1 MKPGMVIPHKVS
13 ARQLLLAR
21 AACGPLAEARAA
33 WRAWRLGGG
42 PETADAVEWPLLPWL
57 SSRAEELEV
66 AAEDREILASMR
78 RFVWMHNQSHISV
91 AAALC
96 RELASEGI
104 RPLFVKGLPLVL
116 TRYNEAGLCRLS
128 DVDWQLPAEQV
139 APAARL
145 LLRRGWLIE
154 KHMVR
159 NGATVLDPREFAG
172 VHAVHHVLRRDREG
186 TCSELHWNLL
196 RFPVPEVQE
205 GPLFAAAEPLAVRGE
220 TGLMPCPADLLL
232 QVMVRGFSWDGA
244 HRTLRWVVDA
254 SLLAAAGGVDWD
266 RFAAEAERREV
277 ARLLRDAVT
286 FLNAIA
292 PGTIPSAVTGRLA
305 AVPASGRSRA
315 VSLMLSRRWTTLRP
329 ADLLPLAQVLREG
342 FLRRK
347 RARVM
352 LGRNANGFRMVL
364 RILARNA
371 GSKTPEDSL

>member
-1 MKPGMVIPHKVS
+1 MKSREVMPHKVS
-13 ARQLLLAR
+13 ARQLLLVR
-21 AACGPLAEARAA
+21 AACGPIAEARAA
-33 WRAWRLGGG
+33 WLAWRQGGE
-42 PETADAVEWPLLPWL
+42 PAKADAVEWPLLPWL
-57 SSRAEELEV
+57 SSRAAELEV
-66 AAEDREILASMR
+66 AAGDREILDSMR
-78 RFVWMHNQSHISV
+78 RFVWMHNQSHISL

-159 NGATVLDPREFAG
+159 NGEPVLDPREFAG
-172 VHAVHHVLRRDREG
+172 VHAVHHVLRKDREA
-186 TCSELHWNLL
+186 TCCELHWNLL
-196 RFPVPEVQE
+196 RFPVPEVEE
-205 GPLFAAAEPLAVRGE
+205 GPLFAAAEPIAVREE

-266 RFAAEAERREV
+266 RFTAEAERRGV
-277 ARLLRDAVT
+277 VLLVRDAVA
-286 FLNAIA
+286 FLNGIA
-292 PGTIPSAVTGRLA
+292 PGTVPESVAVRLA
-305 AVPASGRSRA
+305 AVRSQGRERA
-315 VSLMLSRRWTTLRP
+315 ACLMLSRRWRALRP
-329 ADLLPLAQVLREG
+329 ADLLPLTQVLAEG

-352 LGRNANGFRMVL
+352 FGRDANGFRMVL
-364 RILARNA
+364 RILARNT
-371 GSKTPEDSL
+371 GWKTSNDSL